1 MRSYIEGRTEGP
13 GNSGIEGRTHQKVHG
28 QVHASHGSGSTS
40 QLWPEGT
47 NIFDLFGPLSAN
59 SKSNFDLHKGL
70 SLTCLDLCV
79 PILKQSQVTN
89 LSCVSSFHFQT
100 CQFQSE
106 KSSRFKLAFLPLS
119 KCPKVCMSYL
129 LGEFPSLICQ
139 FRSWKVNI
147 ALVESSLEGKY
158 SWAWSRARARLL
170 SLATGS
176 TLRQALNSDFNLARS
191 TL

>member
-1 MRSYIEGRTEGP
+1 MRSDIEGRTEGS

-59 SKSNFDLHKGL
+59 SKSNFDLYKGL
-70 SLTCLDLCV
+70 SLTCLDLFV

-100 CQFQSE
+100 CQFHSE
-106 KSSRFKLAFLPLS
+106 KSSRFKLAFLSLS
-119 KCPKVCMSYL
+119 KDVHVL
-129 LGEFPSLICQ
+129 LAGWVSLPNLPVSILK
-139 FRSWKVNI
+139 S
-147 ALVESSLEGKY
+147 KY
-158 SWAWSRARARLL
+158 SFGWELL
-170 SLATGS
+170 
-176 TLRQALNSDFNLARS
+176 RR
-191 TL
+191 